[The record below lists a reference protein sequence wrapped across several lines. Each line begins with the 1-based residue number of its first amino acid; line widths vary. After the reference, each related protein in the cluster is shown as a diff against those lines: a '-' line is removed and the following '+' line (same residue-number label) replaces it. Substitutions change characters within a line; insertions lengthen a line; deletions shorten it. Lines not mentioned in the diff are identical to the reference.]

1 MSVVRVGSTKK
12 FADNWDAIFSESKKT
27 GKEGNAGR
35 SAKKPAAKKAP
46 KKGAK
51 KKR

>member
-12 FADNWDAIFSESKKT
+12 FADNWDAIFSGGKKT
-27 GKEGNAGR
+27 GKEGKAGR
-35 SAKKPAAKKAP
+35 SAKNQAAKKAP
-46 KKGAK
+46 KKAAK